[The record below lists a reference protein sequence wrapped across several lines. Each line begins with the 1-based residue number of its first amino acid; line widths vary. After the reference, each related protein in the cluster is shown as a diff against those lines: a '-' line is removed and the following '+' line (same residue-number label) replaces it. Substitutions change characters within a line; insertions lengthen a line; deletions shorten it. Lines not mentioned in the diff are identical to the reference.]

1 MAVTWPSVS
10 VRTQDP
16 LAMITGVEVVGLKLF
31 SVFEGDEWV
40 LRPTVRLQHD
50 SIRPRLDASGRGPS
64 SSKLGHGPTRLA
76 ARWIGCHLAAVRLA
90 WREGL

>member
-1 MAVTWPSVS
+1 MAVTWHSVS

-40 LRPTVRLQHD
+40 LRPTVRL
-50 SIRPRLDASGRGPS
+50 
-64 SSKLGHGPTRLA
+64 A